1 MQLIWGSQ
9 NCEQGQHDLACI
21 AIQIHPASS
30 SNTLVPLA
38 LHDTQLRA
46 DFALPPQES
55 SSTTEHAGLGAL
67 HEAYLS

>member
-9 NCEQGQHDLACI
+9 NPEQGQHDLACI

-38 LHDTQLRA
+38 LHDT
-46 DFALPPQES
+46 PM
-55 SSTTEHAGLGAL
+55 
-67 HEAYLS
+67 